1 MSCAN
6 EKMKLTRKSILVLR
20 VNFIFLLAWL
30 IYLKST
36 QLMFYDVQSILKTP
50 YNKDIKQKEAIC
62 YEHR

>member
-36 QLMFYDVQSILKTP
+36 QLMFYDVQLIHKPP